1 MKERRSLQEKQE
13 VADRYWRGEPA
24 ASLCAQYG
32 IPRSTLY
39 SWLKPYKKL
48 TSSDPDRPSVITQKE
63 FADLKRHS
71 EKQAQILQALRLSAC
86 TPAAPL
92 EERLHAFYALR
103 EQFSAH
109 VLCEAFNISRGTY
122 YNRILHQKNPTVNER
137 HSKEIRERVKAV
149 FEQSEQRYGAD
160 KILAVLEEDGIPTS
174 KRLVSRIMREEG
186 LQSIRVHAK
195 SDYEGLAPK
204 RNLVQCHF
212 QADAPNMIWV
222 SDVTCLK
229 INQSTQYVCVILD
242 LFSRKVLSFRISTC
256 NSTQLITSAFK
267 EAFCL
272 RGRPAGL
279 TFHSD
284 QGTQYTAVAFRRL
297 LKKCGVAQS
306 FSHSGRPTDNAVAEA
321 FFSSMKRE
329 ELYRRNY
336 RSEKDFRDS
345 VAAYIHFYNTERPH
359 RSNDYH
365 SPDYVERECRRAHK

>member
-1 MKERRSLQEKQE
+1 LTGRSSSPHLRGGAENRAYFARRLPG
-13 VADRYWRGEPA
+13 ADAFACGECTCGSSAGSATDALPAVWPLHSCCGLAMPSSRAVGGRGVGGRQDGA
-24 ASLCAQYG
+24 G
-32 IPRSTLY
+32 VH
-39 SWLKPYKKL
+39 
-48 TSSDPDRPSVITQKE
+48 RPGG
-63 FADLKRHS
+63 
-71 EKQAQILQALRLSAC
+71 
-86 TPAAPL
+86 
-92 EERLHAFYALR
+92 Y
-103 EQFSAH
+103 
-109 VLCEAFNISRGTY
+109 
-122 YNRILHQKNPTVNER
+122 KNPTVNER

-212 QADAPNMIWV
+212 QADAPNVIWV